1 MLLQWTNKISGQT
14 VANADVN
21 QLWEDIRAVA
31 LPFYTAGGSPISKY
45 DIVTSDGLLAN
56 TATAAH
62 RLKILGMAFQ
72 DTAAAAIGNAQ
83 LFGEIDNP
91 GWTWTPHA
99 AVFLNG
105 TVLSQTAP
113 TSGWSMIVG
122 IAILPTRIIIRF
134 TDPYL
139 L

>member
-1 MLLQWTNKISGQT
+1 MLLFWTNKLFGQT
-14 VANADVN
+14 VADADVN
-21 QLWEDIRAVA
+21 QLWEDIRSVA
-31 LPFYTAGGSPISKY
+31 LPYYTAGGSPITKY
-45 DIVTSDGLLAN
+45 QIVTSDGLVAN
-56 TATAAH
+56 TATPAH

-72 DTAAAAIGNAQ
+72 DTAAAAQGNAQ

-91 GWTWTPHA
+91 AWTWTPHA

-122 IAILPTRIIIRF
+122 VAILATRIIIRF